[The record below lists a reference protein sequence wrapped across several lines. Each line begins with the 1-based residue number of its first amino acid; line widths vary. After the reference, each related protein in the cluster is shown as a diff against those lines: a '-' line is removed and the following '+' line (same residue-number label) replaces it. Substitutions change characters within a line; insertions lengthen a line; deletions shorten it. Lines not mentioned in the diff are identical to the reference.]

1 MLRRAFAIVL
11 LASVPFALGCET
23 GDDDPDSDDH
33 GNSEDDPSDPHAGHD
48 HSSGPHDGH
57 IMELGESYHIEW
69 THNDDTGTVTVYV
82 LDSSMKK
89 VVNADSV
96 KIRTKVKESKTYDLE
111 LVQQDEESF
120 FELKD
125 GSLLAILDTVGEGV
139 SASVEVVVDGKTLS
153 QEFEEHAEH
162 SH

>member
-1 MLRRAFAIVL
+1 MLRRTFAIVL
-11 LASVPFALGCET
+11 LASVPFALGCEA
-23 GDDDPDSDDH
+23 GDDDHDSDDY
-33 GNSEDDPSDPHAGHD
+33 GNSEDDQSDPHAGHD

-69 THNDDTGTVTVYV
+69 THDDETGTLTVYV

-89 VVNADSV
+89 VVKADSV
-96 KIRTKVKESKTYDLE
+96 KIQTKVKKSKTYELE
-111 LVQQDEESF
+111 VVEQEDESF

-125 GSLLAILDTVGEGV
+125 GSLLAILETVGEGV
-139 SASVEVVVDGKTLS
+139 SASIEVDVDGKTLS
-153 QEFEEHAEH
+153 QEFEEHDEH